1 MAEKEISKSQAEV
14 EAAEK
19 LRVEMS
25 NISGAQRAAVL
36 MLLLGEQQASEIIKF
51 LNPGEV
57 QSLGG
62 AMVAVSDV
70 SQEAVNAI
78 LDEFVTT
85 IKKQSSLGLG
95 STDYVEKVFKRALG
109 DDKAASVLGRILPGQ
124 STKGLEILQWMDARA
139 IADMIKTEH
148 PQVTAIILSVLDHQ
162 VAADVLNFLPDE
174 TRPEIIQRV
183 ASLETVQPSA
193 MQELESIMKL
203 QFTNNTSSKS
213 SSFGGI
219 KAAAQIMNST
229 KTALEAS
236 IMKGLEQIDADLMM
250 RIQDNMFTF
259 ENLAAVDNKGIQVLM
274 RAVDNNQ
281 LMIAMKGASEEVK
294 ARFFD
299 NMSERARGMFK
310 DEMDA
315 KGLMRLSD
323 VEEAQK
329 QIMRS
334 ARKLS
339 DSGEL
344 VLGGGDFV

>member
-1 MAEKEISKSQAEV
+1 MAEKDKLMSPAEI

-19 LRVEMS
+19 LQTEMLS
-25 NISGAQRAAVL
+25 LSGAQRAAVL
-36 MLLLGEQQASEIIKF
+36 MLLLGEQQASEIVKF
-51 LNPGEV
+51 MNPQEV
-57 QSLGG
+57 QTLGG
-62 AMVAVSDV
+62 AMVDVSDV

-78 LDEFVTT
+78 LDEFVGT

-95 STDYVEKVFKRALG
+95 NTDYVEKVFKRALG
-109 DDKAASVLGRILPGQ
+109 DDKAASVLGRIMPGQ
-124 STKGLEILQWMDARA
+124 SSKGLEILQWMDARA

-174 TRPEIIQRV
+174 SRAEIIQRV

-203 QFTNNTSSKS
+203 QFSTNTSSKS

-229 KTALEAS
+229 KTALENS
-236 IMKGLEQIDADLMM
+236 IMKGLEEIDADLMM

-259 ENLAAVDNKGIQVLM
+259 ENLSAVDNKGIQVLM

>member
-1 MAEKEISKSQAEV
+1 MAEKEITLAQAEA

-19 LRVEMS
+19 LRSELS
-25 NISGAQRAAVL
+25 NLSGAQRAAVL

-51 LNPGEV
+51 LSPNEV
-57 QSLGG
+57 QALGG

-78 LDEFVTT
+78 LDDFVST

-203 QFTNNTSSKS
+203 QFTTTPAPS
-213 SSFGGI
+213 
-219 KAAAQIMNST
+219 
-229 KTALEAS
+229 LLAS
-236 IMKGLEQIDADLMM
+236 VVS
-250 RIQDNMFTF
+250 R
-259 ENLAAVDNKGIQVLM
+259 
-274 RAVDNNQ
+274 
-281 LMIAMKGASEEVK
+281 
-294 ARFFD
+294 
-299 NMSERARGMFK
+299 
-310 DEMDA
+310 
-315 KGLMRLSD
+315 RLR
-323 VEEAQK
+323 
-329 QIMRS
+329 RS
-334 ARKLS
+334 
-339 DSGEL
+339 
-344 VLGGGDFV
+344 

>member
-1 MAEKEISKSQAEV
+1 MAEKIVQLSPADA

-19 LRVEMS
+19 LQNELS
-25 NISGAQRAAVL
+25 ELTGAQRAAVL
-36 MLLLGEQQASEIIKF
+36 MLLLGEQQASEIVKF
-51 LNPGEV
+51 MNPQEV
-57 QSLGG
+57 QTLGG
-62 AMVAVSDV
+62 AMVDVSDV

-78 LDEFVTT
+78 LDDFVST

-95 STDYVEKVFKRALG
+95 NTDYVEKVFKRALG
-109 DDKAASVLGRILPGQ
+109 DDKAASVLGRIMPGQ
-124 STKGLEILQWMDARA
+124 SSKGLEILQWMDARA

-203 QFTNNTSSKS
+203 QFSSNTSSKS

-229 KTALEAS
+229 KTALENS
-236 IMKGLEQIDADLMM
+236 IMKGLESIDAELMM

-259 ENLAAVDNKGIQVLM
+259 ENLNAVDNKGIQVLM
-274 RAVDNNQ
+274 RNVDNNQ